1 MATATFIPID
11 QYLRK
16 TYRPDCDY
24 VDGEVRERNLGEQP
38 HAFAQAI
45 IGSMF
50 HQHWKEWSIVAGISL
65 RIRVSA
71 TRIRVA
77 DICVMRR
84 SDPPEPVVLVA
95 PLICVEV
102 LSSEDTLDSLRER
115 VDDYLHM
122 GTRHVWLI
130 DPFHHKAWTATCSGY
145 DEIGAGVF
153 IIPDTQ
159 IRISPTEIFSEL
171 DER

>member
-1 MATATFIPID
+1 MPAATFIPID
-11 QYLRK
+11 QYLRQ
-16 TYRPDCDY
+16 TYRPDCDFL
-24 VDGEVRERNLGEQP
+24 DGEIRERNLGEQP
-38 HAFAQAI
+38 HAFVQAI
-45 IGSMF
+45 VGSMF
-50 HQHWKEWSIVAGISL
+50 YQQRKEWSVVAGISL

-84 SDPPEPVVLVA
+84 SDPPDPIVLVA

-102 LSSEDTLDSLRER
+102 LSSEDTLELLRER
-115 VDDYLHM
+115 IDDYLNM
-122 GTRHVWLI
+122 GTKHVWLI
-130 DPFHHKAWTATCSGY
+130 DPFNRKAWAATPSGY
-145 DEIGAGVF
+145 DEIGTGEFVV
-153 IIPDTQ
+153 PGTT